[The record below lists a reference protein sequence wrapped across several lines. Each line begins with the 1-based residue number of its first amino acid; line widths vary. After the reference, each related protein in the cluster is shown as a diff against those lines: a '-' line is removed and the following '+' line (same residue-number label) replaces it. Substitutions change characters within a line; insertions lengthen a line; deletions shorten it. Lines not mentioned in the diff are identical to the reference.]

1 MISKILHKTGDYYI
15 LNKNA
20 IKKYGLENII
30 VLNELHENTP
40 KKYQDVTEF
49 CKQSVN
55 LISENTTLS
64 HKNVKQS
71 INRLYKLKFID
82 VIVKNNEKD
91 VYVKI
96 LYDNIITAFYSDLNI
111 KQTKQIKQKKP
122 KIIKSLKKFKKPSS
136 KEVNKYFKELGD
148 LFDNSSIFYDY
159 YESNGWKVGRNSM
172 KCWKS
177 ASRNWLKRNQSINF
191 PDFYDKNFESKIQN
205 DQTNLTKYHKHLELL
220 GWSKTYSPAA
230 GTTWKKK

>member
-1 MISKILHKTGDYYI
+1 MISKILHKTGEYYI
-15 LNKNA
+15 LNKSA
-20 IKKYGLENII
+20 IKKHGLEIII
-30 VLNELHENTP
+30 VLYELHENTP
-40 KKYQDVTEF
+40 KKSYDNSDFT
-49 CKQSVN
+49 KQSIN

-64 HKNVKQS
+64 QKNVKQS

-96 LYDNIITAFYSDLNI
+96 LHDNIIKAFYTDSNSN
-111 KQTKQIKQKKP
+111 QTKQIKQKKP
-122 KIIKSLKKFKKPSS
+122 KIIKTLKKFKKPTS

-191 PDFYDKNFESKIQN
+191 PDFYDKNFENKIQN
-205 DQTNLTKYHKHLELL
+205 DQTNLAKYYKHLELL

>member
-15 LNKNA
+15 LNKSA

-30 VLNELHENTP
+30 VLNEIHENTT
-40 KKYQDVTEF
+40 KKSQDIADF
-49 CKQSVN
+49 SKQSIN

-64 HKNVKQS
+64 QKNIKQS

-96 LYDNIITAFYSDLNI
+96 LHDNIITTFYSDVSI
-111 KQTKQIKQKKP
+111 TQTKQIKQKKP
-122 KIIKSLKKFKKPSS
+122 RIIKSQKKFKKPTS
-136 KEVNKYFKELGD
+136 KEVDKYFKELGD
-148 LFDNSSIFYDY
+148 LLDNSSIFYDY

-191 PDFYDKNFESKIQN
+191 PDFYDKNFENKIQN
-205 DQTNLTKYHKHLELL
+205 DQTNLIKYHKHLELL